1 VPLPCP
7 TSCLHP
13 SQVRR
18 TVPRNAS
25 TDRVPQF
32 SRPGFRA
39 IPSRC
44 LRAWYQQR
52 SDEYSIS
59 LEKKKDSEVRG
70 LDLGM
75 EIVRSTGREAVL
87 RSTQSSSWRW
97 QPPHLVWT
105 APALPHLDAAAVL
118 FLDHVMFSLP
128 RATGP
133 CANASK
139 DRWCSRF
146 ISYWEE
152 MNPDIWSRAGEALYL
167 EVFSAEASS
176 CNQNLHLTAN

>member
-1 VPLPCP
+1 LKRCPCHALRLACIRRRSGGRSHETHLRIECLNFHDLGSGQFHP
-7 TSCLHP
+7 VVSGRGTNSDRSANTKAFCIRSTSCLCF
-13 SQVRR
+13 
-18 TVPRNAS
+18 
-25 TDRVPQF
+25 TDQHAP
-32 SRPGFRA
+32 A
-39 IPSRC
+39 
-44 LRAWYQQR
+44 
-52 SDEYSIS
+52 DEYSIS

-146 ISYWEE
+146 ISYW
-152 MNPDIWSRAGEALYL
+152 
-167 EVFSAEASS
+167 
-176 CNQNLHLTAN
+176 